1 MVDSQFVKPSH
12 FEVLDPIFS
21 DVVKEM
27 NHAREKGWSQ
37 DHDDKGG
44 SGHLVGEAV
53 YRLTHM
59 GEYPTDEFVDHELTV
74 AIGLLVNAKLTLVR
88 ALDSGHTFT
97 VDGVTG
103 HNVEVEG
110 FSEDSHI

>member
-1 MVDSQFVKPSH
+1 MDHEDDNIPIAYM
-12 FEVLDPIFS
+12 LD
-21 DVVKEM
+21 VEREM
-27 NHAREKGWSQ
+27 DRAREKGWSQ
-37 DHDDKGG
+37 EHDDKGG

-59 GEYPTDEFVDHELTV
+59 GEYPTDEAVDHTLTV
-74 AIGLLVNAKLTLVR
+74 AIGLLFNAKRTLAR
-88 ALDSGHTFT
+88 AINSGHTFT